1 MVNVRFLLR
10 LQIQLSREPD
20 PYSNCT
26 KGVVSSNNVYQELY
40 PVNYTSVVS
49 LYVCNHV
56 IEKSIRVGHYDQGQ
70 NMSGHQQNVSFSEE
84 HLIDLEMT

>member
-1 MVNVRFLLR
+1 MVIVGFLLT

-26 KGVVSSNNVYQELY
+26 KGAVSSNNVYQELY

-49 LYVCNHV
+49 LNVCNHV
-56 IEKSIRVGHYDQGQ
+56 TEKSIRVGHYDQGQ
-70 NMSGHQQNVSFSEE
+70 NMSGHQQNVSFSDEN
-84 HLIDLEMT
+84 LVDLEKI